1 MSLGSN
7 IAETRKLRGLTQEKL
22 AELVGVSFQAVSTW
36 ERDENLPDTEH
47 LQILATALNTSI
59 RYFDGTVHGFT
70 PRCGARKEWSFY
82 ECW

>member
-36 ERDENLPDTEH
+36 ERDENLPDTAH
-47 LQILATALNTSI
+47 L
-59 RYFDGTVHGFT
+59 
-70 PRCGARKEWSFY
+70 
-82 ECW
+82 